1 MPHYFYVVWPDGYI
15 IFQSF
20 DVCIIENL
28 PSSKNLPK
36 QVHNFAKYQTKI
48 SQRLLKFC
56 QSGEIS
62 PTLVTLLLCL
72 FIYSAMPRKIYYFW
86 QTNSA
91 NLIKS
96 KNISS
101 WEMKKQRQRLI
112 IGKSNALA
120 SSGWR
125 LDKRGCHI

>member
-56 QSGEIS
+56 QSGESS
-62 PTLVTLLLCL
+62 PNLVTLVT
-72 FIYSAMPRKIYYFW
+72 S
-86 QTNSA
+86 
-91 NLIKS
+91 
-96 KNISS
+96 
-101 WEMKKQRQRLI
+101 EGGKQ
-112 IGKSNALA
+112 GKSIWVVKLNVWTNR
-120 SSGWR
+120 SDIW
-125 LDKRGCHI
+125 